1 LQLLETLITG
11 FQFDCGRATLRSA
24 SLLQHM
30 RTPMMAS
37 NKTATL
43 TLRLD
48 PTLKEALRNAAEQ
61 EHRSLANMVEVMIL
75 DYCSRHGHAVPN
87 AVEET
92 KRGEQS
98 K

>member
-1 LQLLETLITG
+1 MMGKRVI
-11 FQFDCGRATLRSA
+11 LRCA
-24 SLLQHM
+24 LLLQHM
-30 RTPMMAS
+30 RIFMMAS

-48 PTLKEALRNAAEQ
+48 PTLKDALRNAAEQ
-61 EHRSLANMVEVMIL
+61 EHRSLANMIEVMIL
-75 DYCSRHGHAVPN
+75 DYCGRHGHAVPN
-87 AVEET
+87 AAQET

>member
-1 LQLLETLITG
+1 
-11 FQFDCGRATLRSA
+11 
-24 SLLQHM
+24 
-30 RTPMMAS
+30 MMAS

-48 PTLKEALRNAAEQ
+48 PTLKDALRNAAKQ

-75 DYCSRHGHAVPN
+75 DYCGRHGDAVLN
-87 AVEET
+87 AADET
-92 KRGEQS
+92 KRREQS

>member
-1 LQLLETLITG
+1 MLH
-11 FQFDCGRATLRSA
+11 SA

-30 RTPMMAS
+30 RIPMMAS

-48 PTLKEALRNAAEQ
+48 PTLKDALRNAAEQ

-75 DYCSRHGHAVPN
+75 DYCGRHGHAVPN
-87 AVEET
+87 AAEET

>member
-1 LQLLETLITG
+1 MMGKRVI
-11 FQFDCGRATLRSA
+11 LRSA
-24 SLLQHM
+24 LLLQHM
-30 RTPMMAS
+30 RIFMMAS

-48 PTLKEALRNAAEQ
+48 PTLKDALRNAAEQ
-61 EHRSLANMVEVMIL
+61 EHRSLANMIEVMIL
-75 DYCSRHGHAVPN
+75 DYCGRHGHEVPN
-87 AVEET
+87 AAEET

>member
-1 LQLLETLITG
+1 MLH
-11 FQFDCGRATLRSA
+11 SA
-24 SLLQHM
+24 LLLQHM
-30 RTPMMAS
+30 RIPMMAS

-48 PTLKEALRNAAEQ
+48 PTLKDALRNAAEQ
-61 EHRSLANMVEVMIL
+61 EHRSLANMVQVMIL
-75 DYCSRHGHAVPN
+75 DYCGRHGHAVPN
-87 AVEET
+87 AAEET